1 MRCVHLGQ
9 TGLQVSVF
17 SLGAMTFGRESSEEE
32 SRRMLTRYLDGGG
45 NFIDT
50 ANVYSTGVSEEIV
63 GRFLQGFREKVVLA
77 TKAFFRM
84 EEGPYGAGASR
95 KALLRAVEES
105 LRRLRTDYI
114 DLYQIHCWDLSTPI
128 EETMDTLRT
137 LIEQGKVRY
146 AGCSNFTGWQV
157 VQSQRTA
164 AFSGWKGFASAQM
177 QYSLIE
183 RGVEYE
189 VLPACLDEGLS
200 LLAWGPLGG
209 GFLTGKYRSGEQ
221 PTEGRIARATEE
233 QEESW
238 SKRATKRNFAVL
250 AAIEEVAKNRE
261 SSISQVAINWLLY
274 REGVIPIVGA
284 RTLEQLEDN
293 LGAEGW
299 SLTDAEFERLSQA
312 GSMEN
317 LYPYRFIEWA
327 NKKVWGGG

>member
-1 MRCVHLGQ
+1 MRCVHLGN
-9 TGLQVSVF
+9 TGLQVSAL
-17 SLGAMTFGRESSEEE
+17 SLGTMTFGRESSEEE
-32 SRRMLTRYLDGGG
+32 SRRMFNRYLEAGG

-50 ANVYSTGVSEEIV
+50 ANVYSNGVSEEIL
-63 GRFLQGFREKVVLA
+63 GRLLEDHREKVVLA

-95 KALLRAVEES
+95 KALMRAVEES
-105 LRRLRTDYI
+105 LRRLRTGYI

-128 EETMDTLRT
+128 DETMDTLRR

-146 AGCSNFTGWQV
+146 AGCSNFTGWQI
-157 VQSQRTA
+157 VQSQRAA
-164 AFSGWKGFASAQM
+164 AFSGWEGFVSAQM

-221 PTEGRIARATEE
+221 PAEGRIARATED
-233 QEESW
+233 QEEAW

-250 AAIEEVAKNRE
+250 SAMEKVAKKRGC
-261 SSISQVAINWLLY
+261 SISQVAINWLLCQ
-274 REGVIPIVGA
+274 EGVIPIVGA

-299 SLTDAEFERLSQA
+299 VLTDDEFERLSRA

-327 NKKVWGGG
+327 NNRVWGK